1 MDQKILSLAAEK
13 TADSLQAFLQTLKEE
28 DLANLLQNQ
37 AVKGRAVGAL
47 LRAIF
52 RGSPCSEEAGT
63 LRRRKIYTRCMQLVE
78 SGDLQKETASEIIGL
93 LMLEVHCFPGP
104 SLVEL
109 ANEFIAAITG
119 GSLTNGK
126 SLELFPII
134 LTALVTKKGKLVC
147 GKDELS
153 GEECKKQLIST
164 LCSGRWDRRYVIQL
178 TSMFKDVPLTPEEI
192 GLVME
197 KVLKMFSKLN
207 LQEIPPLVYQL
218 LILSSKGSRG
228 KVLEGIVAFFNELDR
243 QHRAEQSGDE
253 LLDLITVPSG
263 ELRHVEGTV
272 VLHVVFAMTL
282 DCELGRALL
291 KHLKAAQQGGF
302 SNNICPFSITLL
314 LSVARIQR
322 FEEQVFDL
330 LKASVFKSFKDLQL
344 LQGSKFLQNLVP
356 HPSCV
361 STMIL
366 EVVKNRAAL
375 QHHHILALG
384 SSELFF

>member
-291 KHLKAAQQGGF
+291 KHLKVGAD
-302 SNNICPFSITLL
+302 S
-314 LSVARIQR
+314 
-322 FEEQVFDL
+322 
-330 LKASVFKSFKDLQL
+330 
-344 LQGSKFLQNLVP
+344 
-356 HPSCV
+356 
-361 STMIL
+361 
-366 EVVKNRAAL
+366 
-375 QHHHILALG
+375 
-384 SSELFF
+384 